1 MKEHID
7 AGFITSFIVSSLLF
21 VGHAKGLVPT
31 LHDLFVLMLFD
42 WIGIVI
48 GSDLPDIDS
57 RTAPVHSFLGIGGI
71 EFESAE
77 GESLAERYL
86 DWRRRRTA
94 RRWRRRSRT
103 LPQNLQGTRSAT
115 VPD

>member
-21 VGHAKGLVPT
+21 AGHAKGLVPT
-31 LHDLFVLMLFD
+31 LHDLFVLMLFG

-57 RTAPVHSFLGIGGI
+57 RTAPIHSFLGIGGI

-77 GESLAERYL
+77 GESLAELLSRL
-86 DWRRRRTA
+86 AQKKEDSKKVEETIKDLAAELA
-94 RRWRRRSRT
+94 RNAKRNRS
-103 LPQNLQGTRSAT
+103 
-115 VPD
+115 